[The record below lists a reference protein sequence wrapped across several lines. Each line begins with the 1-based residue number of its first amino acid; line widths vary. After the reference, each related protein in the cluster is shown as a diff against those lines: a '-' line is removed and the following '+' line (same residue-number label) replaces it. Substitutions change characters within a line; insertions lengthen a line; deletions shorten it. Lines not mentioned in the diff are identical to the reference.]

1 MDIKIGAQDVI
12 NALFNPDEVVN
23 FRIIDDKKSG
33 VFQGLNLS
41 EKASNYAL
49 IEPKLIEHNKLNRAI
64 SFVVNSGGKSDKDIT
79 KINAVFTEMDDAPFD
94 EQQKRIDAFPL
105 KPSMVIRTRKSY
117 HVYWFTKDVPVS
129 SFRPIQKALIE
140 AFHGDPNC
148 VNESR
153 CLRLPGFMHCKLDPI
168 EVTCIA
174 FNPELKYTEEQLKA
188 ALPNI
193 KYENA
198 TPIEKM
204 AGDET
209 GLEIVIAE
217 CEFIKHCRDNAKT
230 LPEHDWYA
238 MITNLAPFIGGT
250 DLIHRLSKP
259 YDGYSFDKTQ
269 EKINHF
275 LESGTRPIT
284 CKIIAEKGYKC
295 PKMLSGECEC
305 KSPAALCYKPLT
317 PSGLETLLSYIK
329 PQPDLLK
336 NLQLATDFIKKYLF
350 NQDDSIAEV
359 FIRENI
365 KKHFKANKPDTL
377 PNGAQID
384 SVVEF
389 KSDTIKSLITTY
401 KTEHK
406 IYKQGLDLKKTK
418 LEATDMPEWYRPN
431 GKTLKFMPKILANY
445 LRDNIHA
452 FYAAQQR
459 FVYVSG
465 VYVVTDEM
473 ETKKIVQEKLIDSES
488 VMQQINDAEAQWML
502 QIQKS
507 AKEINP
513 NPYIINLRNGLYNL
527 IDNTFTPHDPA
538 FLSTIQ
544 LNVNYNTEAD
554 CPLFKK
560 YLNEVMDG
568 NESQIKLIQEILGY
582 VLIPTNKAQKCFVI
596 EGVAQAGKSLL
607 LRVIS
612 EILLGKENVS
622 SIAWQSLNERF
633 LKAELYGKLANVFS
647 DLPTK
652 NIEDN
657 GIFKALVGEDLI
669 TVEKK
674 NKNPFSFTSFAR
686 LIFSCNEIPKN
697 YGDKSEGFYR
707 RLIIIKFMHQIPKE
721 KKDPNLF
728 DKFVN
733 EADGIF
739 IYALEGLR
747 RIIKNNY
754 IFTTTDENDEFLERY
769 KEESDSI
776 MSFVNSTC
784 ELNGDFETK
793 PRELYNSYETYCD
806 ETNLKPYAFISF
818 CKKLLVQYPNIQSI
832 RVNGKE
838 GRKLK
843 GIKFVG
849 VDF

>member
-1 MDIKIGAQDVI
+1 MNIKIGARDVI
-12 NALFNPDEVVN
+12 NALFNPDETVN
-23 FRIIDDKKSG
+23 FRIIDDKKQG
-33 VFQGLNLS
+33 TFQGLNLS
-41 EKASNYAL
+41 EKASQYSQ
-49 IEPKLIEHNKLNRAI
+49 IESKLIEHNKMNRAI
-64 SFVVNSGGKSDKDIT
+64 SFVVNSGGKADRDIT

-94 EQQKRIDAFPL
+94 EQQKRIDAFSL
-105 KPSMVIRTRKSY
+105 KPSMIVRTRKSY

-140 AFHGDPNC
+140 KFHGDPNC

-168 EVTCIA
+168 EVVCIS
-174 FNPELKYTEEQLKA
+174 FNPELRYTEEQLKQ

-193 KYENA
+193 KYEELR
-198 TPIEKM
+198 PQEKLV
-204 AGDET
+204 GDES
-209 GLEIVIAE
+209 GLEIIVAE
-217 CEFIKHCRDNAKT
+217 CDFIKHCKDNAKT
-230 LPEHDWYA
+230 LSEHDWYA
-238 MITNLAPFIGGT
+238 MISNLAPFKGGV
-250 DLIHRLSKP
+250 DLIHRLSAP
-259 YDGYSFDKTQ
+259 YEGYSAEKTQ

-275 LESGTRPIT
+275 LESNTRPIT

-295 PKMLSGECEC
+295 PKMQNGMCSC

-317 PSGLETLLSYIK
+317 PQGLQIILSY
-329 PQPDLLK
+329 QHCVGDTLK
-336 NLQLATDFIKKYLF
+336 DIQTATNFIKKYLF
-350 NQDDSIAEV
+350 NQDEGIAEL
-359 FIRENI
+359 FIKQNI
-365 KKHFKANKPDTL
+365 KEFFVKKNEITPELKEY
-377 PNGAQID
+377 
-384 SVVEF
+384 EF
-389 KSDTIKSLITTY
+389 KTDTIKSLIATY

-406 IYKQGLDLKKTK
+406 IYKQSLDLKKAR
-418 LEATDMPEWYRPN
+418 LDSNEMPTWYRFN
-431 GKTLKFMPKILANY
+431 GRSLKFMPKILANY
-445 LRDNIHA
+445 LRDNVDA

-459 FVYVSG
+459 FVYQSG
-465 VYVVTDEM
+465 VYVATDEM
-473 ETKKIVQEKLIDSES
+473 ETRKIVQEKLIDSES
-488 VMQQINDAEAQWML
+488 SMHGISDAEQQWML

-507 AKEINP
+507 SKEVNP
-513 NPYIINLRNGLYNL
+513 NPYILNLRNGLYNL
-527 IDNTFTPHDPA
+527 IDDSFKPHDPK

-544 LNVNYNTEAD
+544 LNVNYNKDAE
-554 CPLFKK
+554 CPLFIN
-560 YLNEVMDG
+560 YLAEVME
-568 NESQIKLIQEILGY
+568 NNVNQMKLIQELLGY

-707 RLIIIKFMHQIPKE
+707 RLIIIKFNHQIPAD

-728 DKFVN
+728 DKLLS

-739 IYALEGLR
+739 LFALEGLR
-747 RIIKNNY
+747 RLIKNNY
-754 IFTTTDENDEFLERY
+754 IFTTTNENDEYLKQY

-776 MSFVNSTC
+776 LSFVSECCKLDNA
-784 ELNGDFETK
+784 FEVNPT
-793 PRELYNSYETYCD
+793 ELYASYNQYCED
-806 ETNLKPYAFISF
+806 SNLKPYAFISF
-818 CKKLLVQYPNIQSI
+818 CKKIIVQYPNIESVRI
-832 RVNGKE
+832 NGKQ
-838 GRKLK
+838 GRRFK

-849 VDF
+849 TEF